1 MNCWVVVLMASAP
14 PGIRRRV
21 SRSGEVRWQVRFQ
34 VRDATSPTGWVETSK
49 TFPTLASAKAFK
61 AERDHEA
68 AVGQNRFDPRAGRVP
83 LSKVWDQYV
92 GLKKPALSAK
102 TWSGYQQAWKL
113 RINPT
118 FGTTPVGEIKRDA
131 IAAWVKDLTVGPWAK
146 KSTLRLLRSI
156 LAIAVED
163 GRIRANPAGSV
174 SAPPIPPRD
183 RHRYLTAGEVEAL
196 AAACGDQGD
205 VVQILAYT
213 GLRWSELV
221 ALRVMDVDLNRGR
234 IHVWRSAPEVEGV
247 IVIGRVKTKASK
259 RTVPIPARAAAV
271 LKARID
277 GRPLD
282 DPAVAS
288 PEGAMLRANNW
299 RRHTHWK
306 KALKDLGVAP
316 LKIHDLRHTY
326 ASLARSGGA
335 DLRWLQK
342 TRGHSSVTVTAGIYA
357 DLYDYELDEVAN
369 VLDRVIE
376 TGHEPDKKNSTGPEA
391 S

>member
-1 MNCWVVVLMASAP
+1 MASAP

-21 SRSGEVRWQVRFQ
+21 RRSGEVRWQVRFQ
-34 VRDATSPTGWVETSK
+34 VRDAASSTGWVETSK
-49 TFPTLASAKAFK
+49 TFPTLAAAKAIK

-68 AVGQNRFDPRAGRVP
+68 AVGQNRFDPRAGRIP
-83 LSKVWDQYV
+83 LSKIWDQYV

-113 RINPT
+113 RINPA

-131 IAAWVKDLTVGPWAK
+131 IAAWVNDLAVGPWAK

-183 RHRYLTAGEVEAL
+183 RHRYLTAGQVEAL

-247 IVIGRVKTKASK
+247 IIIGTVKTKTSK
-259 RTVPIPARAAAV
+259 RTVPIPAKAAAA

-282 DPAVAS
+282 APAVAS

-306 KALKDLGVAP
+306 KALKDLKLAP

-342 TRGHSSVTVTAGIYA
+342 TMGHSSVTVTAGIYA

-376 TGHEPDKKNSTGPEA
+376 TGHGPDATNQPGLEA

>member
-1 MNCWVVVLMASAP
+1 MASAP

-34 VRDATSPTGWVETSK
+34 VRDAASPTGWVETSK
-49 TFPTLASAKAFK
+49 TFPTLSSAKAFK

-68 AVGQNRFDPRAGRVP
+68 AIGQNRFDPRAGRMP

-92 GLKKPALSAK
+92 GLKKPTLSAK

-113 RINPT
+113 RINPA

-163 GRIRANPAGSV
+163 GRIRANPAASV

-259 RTVPIPARAAAV
+259 RTVPIPARAAAA

-282 DPAVAS
+282 APAVAS

-299 RRHTHWK
+299 RRHTHWNR
-306 KALKDLGVAP
+306 ALEKLGLAP
-316 LKIHDLRHTY
+316 LTIHDLRHTY

-335 DLRWLQK
+335 DLKWLQK
-342 TRGHSSVTVTAGIYA
+342 TMGHSSITVTANIYA
-357 DLYDYELDEVAN
+357 DLYDNELDEVAN

-376 TGHEPDKKNSTGPEA
+376 TGHAPDKKNSSGPEA

>member
-1 MNCWVVVLMASAP
+1 MASAP
-14 PGIRRRV
+14 PGIRRRAR
-21 SRSGEVRWQVRFQ
+21 RSGGVRWQVRFQ

-49 TFPTLASAKAFK
+49 TFSTLSAAKAFK

-68 AVGQNRFDPRAGRVP
+68 AIGQNRFDPRAGRIP
-83 LSKVWDQYV
+83 LCKVWDQFV
-92 GLKKPALSAK
+92 ALKKPALSAK

-113 RINPT
+113 RINPA
-118 FGTTPVGEIKRDA
+118 FGHMPVGEITRDA
-131 IAAWVKDLTVGPWAK
+131 IAAWVNDFEVGPWAK

-163 GRIRANPAGSV
+163 GRIRANPAASV

-183 RHRYLTAGEVEAL
+183 RHRYLTAWEVEAL
-196 AAACGDQGD
+196 AVECGDQGD
-205 VVQILAYT
+205 VVLILAYT

-247 IVIGRVKTKASK
+247 IVVGPVKTKASK
-259 RTVPIPARAAAV
+259 RTVPIPARAAAA

-282 DPAVAS
+282 APAVAS

-306 KALKDLGVAP
+306 KALEKLGLAP
-316 LKIHDLRHTY
+316 LTIHDLRHTY

-342 TRGHSSVTVTAGIYA
+342 TMGHSSVTVTAGIYA

-376 TGHEPDKKNSTGPEA
+376 TGHGPDKKNPPGPEA

>member
-1 MNCWVVVLMASAP
+1 MASAP

-21 SRSGEVRWQVRFQ
+21 RRSGEVRWQVRFQ
-34 VRDATSPTGWVETSK
+34 VRDAASSTGWVETSK
-49 TFPTLASAKAFK
+49 TFPTLAAAKAFK

-68 AVGQNRFDPRAGRVP
+68 AVGQNRFDPRAGRIP
-83 LSKVWDQYV
+83 LSKIWDQYV

-113 RINPT
+113 RINPA

-131 IAAWVKDLTVGPWAK
+131 IAAWVNDLAVGPWAK

-183 RHRYLTAGEVEAL
+183 RHRYLTAGQVEAL

-247 IVIGRVKTKASK
+247 IIIGTVKTKASK
-259 RTVPIPARAAAV
+259 RTVPIPAKAAAA

-282 DPAVAS
+282 APAVAS

-306 KALKDLGVAP
+306 KALKDLKLAP

-342 TRGHSSVTVTAGIYA
+342 TMGHSSVTVTAGIYA

-376 TGHEPDKKNSTGPEA
+376 TGHGPDANNQPGLEA

>member
-1 MNCWVVVLMASAP
+1 MASAP

-34 VRDATSPTGWVETSK
+34 VRDAASPTGWVETSK
-49 TFPTLASAKAFK
+49 TFPTLAAAKAFK

-68 AVGQNRFDPRAGRVP
+68 AVGQNRFDPRAGRIP
-83 LSKVWDQYV
+83 LSKIWDQYV
-92 GLKKPALSAK
+92 ALKKSALSAK

-113 RINPT
+113 RINPA
-118 FGTTPVGEIKRDA
+118 FGAVPVAEIKRDA
-131 IAAWVKDLTVGPWAK
+131 IAEWVNALDVGPWAK

-163 GRIRANPAGSV
+163 GRIRANPAASV

-183 RHRYLTAGEVEAL
+183 RHRYLTALQVEAL

-221 ALRVMDVDLNRGR
+221 GLRVMDVDLNRGR
-234 IHVWRSAPEVEGV
+234 IHVWRSAPEVEGR
-247 IVIGRVKTKASK
+247 IIIGPTKTKASK
-259 RTVPIPARAAAV
+259 RTVPIPTRLFA
-271 LKARID
+271 LFKARVD

-288 PEGAMLRANNW
+288 PEGSMLRANNW
-299 RRHTHWK
+299 RRHTHWR
-306 KALKDLGVAP
+306 KALDELGLAP

-326 ASLARSGGA
+326 ASLARAAGA
-335 DLRWLQK
+335 DLKWLQK
-342 TRGHSSVTVTAGIYA
+342 TMGHSSITVTANIYA
-357 DLYDYELDEVAN
+357 DLYDSELDEVAN
-369 VLDRVIE
+369 VLDRIIE
-376 TGHEPDKKNSTGPEA
+376 TGQEPDKKNQPGPEA

>member
-1 MNCWVVVLMASAP
+1 M
-14 PGIRRRV
+14 
-21 SRSGEVRWQVRFQ
+21 
-34 VRDATSPTGWVETSK
+34 
-49 TFPTLASAKAFK
+49 
-61 AERDHEA
+61 
-68 AVGQNRFDPRAGRVP
+68 
-83 LSKVWDQYV
+83 
-92 GLKKPALSAK
+92 
-102 TWSGYQQAWKL
+102 
-113 RINPT
+113 
-118 FGTTPVGEIKRDA
+118 
-131 IAAWVKDLTVGPWAK
+131 KDLTVGPWAK

-247 IVIGRVKTKASK
+247 IVVGRVKTKASK

-282 DPAVAS
+282 APAVAS
-288 PEGAMLRANNW
+288 PEGSMLRANNW

-306 KALKDLGVAP
+306 KALEKLGLAP

-342 TRGHSSVTVTAGIYA
+342 TMGHSSVTVTAGIYA

-376 TGHEPDKKNSTGPEA
+376 TGHEPDKKNQPGLEA

>member
-1 MNCWVVVLMASAP
+1 MASAP

-21 SRSGEVRWQVRFQ
+21 RRSGEVRWQVRFQ
-34 VRDATSPTGWVETSK
+34 VRDAASSTGWVETSK
-49 TFPTLASAKAFK
+49 TFPTLAAAKAFK

-68 AVGQNRFDPRAGRVP
+68 AVGQNRFDPRAGRIP
-83 LSKVWDQYV
+83 LSKIWDQYV

-113 RINPT
+113 RINPA

-131 IAAWVKDLTVGPWAK
+131 IAAWVNDLAVGPWAK

-183 RHRYLTAGEVEAL
+183 RHRYLTAGQVEAL

-247 IVIGRVKTKASK
+247 IIIGTVKTKTSK
-259 RTVPIPARAAAV
+259 RTVPIPAKAAAA

-282 DPAVAS
+282 APAVAS

-306 KALKDLGVAP
+306 KALKDLKLAP

-342 TRGHSSVTVTAGIYA
+342 TMGHSSVTVTAGIYA

-376 TGHEPDKKNSTGPEA
+376 TGHGPDANNQPGLEA

>member
-1 MNCWVVVLMASAP
+1 MASAP

-34 VRDATSPTGWVETSK
+34 VRDAASPTGWVETSK

-68 AVGQNRFDPRAGRVP
+68 AVGQNRFDPRAGRTP

-113 RINPT
+113 RINPA
-118 FGTTPVGEIKRDA
+118 FGTTPVGEIRRDV
-131 IAAWVKDLTVGPWAK
+131 IAVWVKDLTVGPWAK

-163 GRIRANPAGSV
+163 GRIRANPAASV

-183 RHRYLTAGEVEAL
+183 LHRYLTAWEVEAL

-205 VVQILAYT
+205 VVLILAYT

-221 ALRVMDVDLNRGR
+221 ALRVMDIDLNRGR

-247 IVIGRVKTKASK
+247 IVVGNVKTKASK

-282 DPAVAS
+282 APAVAS

-306 KALKDLGVAP
+306 KALKDLGLAP

-342 TRGHSSVTVTAGIYA
+342 TMGHSSVTVTAGIYA

-376 TGHEPDKKNSTGPEA
+376 TGHEPDKKNQPRPEA